1 MIYIMISVVMKLT
14 IGEKFKIKDAFTIC
28 LVVALLGVVVIFPIT
43 KKDNYILESN
53 KRLIEFSDGIYVTK
67 SIDRYT
73 DSNIYSYKEIT
84 ENGEVVTNINIKSI
98 LYI

>member
-43 KKDNYILESN
+43 KKDNYIL
-53 KRLIEFSDGIYVTK
+53 
-67 SIDRYT
+67 
-73 DSNIYSYKEIT
+73 
-84 ENGEVVTNINIKSI
+84 
-98 LYI
+98 